1 MKKKVALKKLKIGKT
16 DIVNLSAKKAHEI
29 KGGQVNQ
36 SRYDGCPI
44 SWEER

>member
-1 MKKKVALKKLKIGKT
+1 MKKKVALTKLQIGKKE
-16 DIVNLSAKKAHEI
+16 IVSLSSKEIQEI